1 MIRVTLRQMDDA
13 YELRMEGHA
22 EIAEEDPLPGCAGSP
37 PHRGGEWGNIVCAG
51 ASALAYALMGTVLN
65 LRNQGEHVRMA
76 AAEAES
82 GSAWVYCEGDEVAG
96 AVFLSAAV
104 GFLQLEKAHPA
115 HVRVVRL

>member
-22 EIAEEDPLPGCAGSP
+22 GYQPG
-37 PHRGGEWGNIVCAG
+37 NDIVCAG

-65 LRNQGEHVRMA
+65 LRNQGEHVRIA

-96 AVFLSAAV
+96 AVFLSASV
-104 GFLQLEKAHPA
+104 GFLQLEKAYPA
-115 HVRVVRL
+115 HVQVERIGW